1 MSTVIQSKL
10 INWKVQ
16 DNIFSSGDSTCGQRA
31 LYQMGLT
38 GIPIFNVNNN
48 CATGSSAL
56 YMGNQLIAGGIADCV
71 LALGFEKMQRGSLS
85 SQVKTANTYSKISL
99 HINFLT
105 LVGWSHKSVG
115 QTCGSDDELGI
126 WDWSFPVRRSN
137 VWQCCERAYAKIWN
151 DQRAS
156 SKDCLQK
163 PQAFRKKSVSAIG
176 KDSSQTLKIGWN
188 LTANPN
194 SKTSIL

>member
-1 MSTVIQSKL
+1 
-10 INWKVQ
+10 
-16 DNIFSSGDSTCGQRA
+16 
-31 LYQMGLT
+31 MGLT

-99 HINFLT
+99 YINFLT

-115 QTCGSDDELGI
+115 QTCGSDDELRI
-126 WDWSFPVRRSN
+126 WDWSFTFRRSN
-137 VWQCCERAYAKIWN
+137 VRQCCKRAYAKIWN
-151 DQRAS
+151 DQRAF

-163 PQAFRKKSVSAIG
+163 PQAFRKKSVSATG
-176 KDSSQTLKIGWN
+176 KDSSETLQIGWN